1 MAQHNEFGKK
11 GEDMA
16 AVLLSESGYTILERN
31 YRFQK
36 AEIDIIALKAGILVI
51 VEVKSRSSDV
61 IINPKDAITAKKIK
75 LLTLAANE
83 YVIANDLDVEV
94 RFDIVSI
101 LRDQENYEIAHIE
114 DAFLPLLKQTICYK

>member
-1 MAQHNEFGKK
+1 MARHNEFGKK

-16 AVLLSESGYTILERN
+16 AALLSENGYIILERN
-31 YRFQK
+31 YRFKK
-36 AEIDIIALKAGILVI
+36 AEIDIVARKGDILAI

-61 IINPKDAITAKKIK
+61 IINPKDAIKAKKIK

-94 RFDIVSI
+94 RFDVVSI
-101 LRDQENYEIAHIE
+101 VKEKESYRIAHIE
-114 DAFLPLLKQTICYK
+114 DAFYHF